1 MHRELTSTHICR
13 YARLLLLVFPTQY
26 ALADTETV
34 LATVSEQV
42 STEKAARQSQQRID
56 QLDEEAGRLLAEY
69 RQIVA
74 ETRSLTIYN
83 GQLENQVRSQ
93 EGEMRDIEQQMLDIE
108 TTSREVIPLMQ
119 RMLQTLERFVGLDAP
134 FLPEERRN
142 RLKELNAMMN
152 RADVTIAE
160 KYRRLL
166 EAYGV
171 EMEYGRTIE
180 AYRAELPQEDRP
192 ITVDF
197 LRVGRVALMYQSLDG
212 KRTGYW
218 DQRQKRWV
226 ADGDYQQSVRDGLRI
241 AKQQA
246 APNLLTVPVPKPK
259 ETQL

>member
-1 MHRELTSTHICR
+1 MHRELTPVQICR
-13 YARLLLLVFPTQY
+13 YLQLLVLFFAAPHT
-26 ALADTETV
+26 LADTETV
-34 LATVSEQV
+34 LAAVSEQV
-42 STEKAARQSQQRID
+42 GTEKAARASQVRVD
-56 QLDEEAGRLLAEY
+56 QLDEEASRLLSEY

-83 GQLENQVRSQ
+83 NQLENQVRSQ
-93 EGEMRDIEQQMLDIE
+93 EGEMQDIEQQMQDIE

-119 RMLQTLERFVGLDAP
+119 RMLQTLERFVDLDAP
-134 FLPEERRN
+134 FLAEERRN
-142 RLKELNAMMN
+142 RLKELNAMMS
-152 RADVTIAE
+152 RADVSIAE

-180 AYRAELPQEDRP
+180 AYRAELPQEDSP
-192 ITVDF
+192 VTVDF
-197 LRVGRVALMYQSLDG
+197 LRIGRVALMYQSLDG

-226 ADGDYQQSVRDGLRI
+226 ADGDYQQSVREGLRI